1 MSAFVKLINKFSG
14 NLIFTADNDY
24 GHIIFECEL
33 LSKNVREKENRLLQL
48 AYAPVRERV
57 ADALLQHVLPLRSP
71 MNRSTV
77 FNISREDL
85 ASIVGTTKESL
96 VRMLSEF
103 KREGIIRSEGREI
116 VIMDEARL
124 KRTAIGF

>member
-1 MSAFVKLINKFSG
+1 LFCWQDNLLAHLDVKDI
-14 NLIFTADNDY
+14 
-24 GHIIFECEL
+24 
-33 LSKNVREKENRLLQL
+33 
-48 AYAPVRERV
+48 
-57 ADALLQHVLPLRSP
+57 
-71 MNRSTV
+71 V
-77 FNISREDL
+77 F
-85 ASIVGTTKESL
+85 VGTTKESL

>member
-1 MSAFVKLINKFSG
+1 LFCWLDNLLAHLDVK
-14 NLIFTADNDY
+14 D
-24 GHIIFECEL
+24 
-33 LSKNVREKENRLLQL
+33 
-48 AYAPVRERV
+48 
-57 ADALLQHVLPLRSP
+57 
-71 MNRSTV
+71 TV
-77 FNISREDL
+77 F
-85 ASIVGTTKESL
+85 VGTTKESL

>member
-1 MSAFVKLINKFSG
+1 MKDI
-14 NLIFTADNDY
+14 
-24 GHIIFECEL
+24 
-33 LSKNVREKENRLLQL
+33 
-48 AYAPVRERV
+48 
-57 ADALLQHVLPLRSP
+57 
-71 MNRSTV
+71 V
-77 FNISREDL
+77 F
-85 ASIVGTTKESL
+85 VGTTKESL